1 MPTLGVF
8 AVIFD
13 EAGRLLC
20 VRLNYAS
27 KRWTT
32 PGGRVETGESPLE
45 ALKREVL
52 EETGLSITPGELL
65 GVYAKPEED
74 DLVLSFRAT
83 VVGETAWQANGAF
96 AVVDVDTLWK
106 RNDGVPNHWLGR
118 ACKFYTLTAR
128 GWKMIAQTGLL
139 DYSLV
144 AKAGT

>member
-52 EETGLSITPGELL
+52 EETGLSITPRDLL
-65 GVYAKPEED
+65 GVYAKPAED

-83 VVGETAWQANGAF
+83 VVGGTAWQANDEIAELGYFGRNELPEPASVAARVRMRDAF
-96 AVVDVDTLWK
+96 EKQGTVFRVVETK
-106 RNDGVPNHWLGR
+106 RND
-118 ACKFYTLTAR
+118 
-128 GWKMIAQTGLL
+128 I
-139 DYSLV
+139 
-144 AKAGT
+144 

>member
-65 GVYAKPEED
+65 GVYAKPAED

-83 VVGETAWQANGAF
+83 VVGETAWQANDEIAELGYFGRNELPEPASVAARVRMRDAF
-96 AVVDVDTLWK
+96 EEQGTVFRVVDTK
-106 RNDGVPNHWLGR
+106 
-118 ACKFYTLTAR
+118 
-128 GWKMIAQTGLL
+128 AQFHR
-139 DYSLV
+139 DASLV
-144 AKAGT
+144 D

>member
-1 MPTLGVF
+1 VPTLGVF

-45 ALKREVL
+45 
-52 EETGLSITPGELL
+52 ETGLSITPRELL

-74 DLVLSFRAT
+74 DVVLSFRAT
-83 VVGETAWQANGAF
+83 VVGGTAWQANDEIAELGYFGRNELPEPASVAAGARMRDAF
-96 AVVDVDTLWK
+96 EEQGIVFRVVDTK
-106 RNDGVPNHWLGR
+106 
-118 ACKFYTLTAR
+118 T
-128 GWKMIAQTGLL
+128 Q
-139 DYSLV
+139 
-144 AKAGT
+144 